1 MLVHA
6 FSSTLPV
13 GQGHRADSRQRP
25 VAEVM
30 NITSRLKHR
39 RRGASPPLPQP
50 VWKPCVAMPVSQ
62 VEARTADLQET
73 LKEQEMCQAT
83 EILGFVT
90 TTQSNLTFWKKI
102 HHWGFI
108 HPSIFKEVERSGKM
122 RKWKGMH
129 LWHLNAH
136 SVCPVLLSLLSVELI
151 RLLPVSSGSVE
162 FILLCILR
170 VHSMCWINGG

>member
-13 GQGHRADSRQRP
+13 GQGHRADSGQRP

-30 NITSRLKHR
+30 NVTSRLKHR

-73 LKEQEMCQAT
+73 LKEQEIMCQAT

-108 HPSIFKEVERSGKM
+108 HPFIFKEAEGSGKM
-122 RKWKGMH
+122 RKMER
-129 LWHLNAH
+129 NAF
-136 SVCPVLLSLLSVELI
+136 VAFERTFRLSSAALAAF
-151 RLLPVSSGSVE
+151 R
-162 FILLCILR
+162 
-170 VHSMCWINGG
+170 